1 MPLGEIIRLTGGA
14 GVSPAKL
21 KTCHDG
27 EEGGTDAV
35 GVVLQCTERERDPG
49 TKLSPTAGGPGGSMP
64 LGEIIRLTGG
74 AGVAPAKLMT

>member
-35 GVVLQCTERERDPG
+35 AVVLQCTERERERE
-49 TKLSPTAGGPGGSMP
+49 TLGPNFLQQQGVQGAACP
-64 LGEIIRLTGG
+64 L
-74 AGVAPAKLMT
+74 VK

>member
-35 GVVLQCTERERDPG
+35 AVVNHAVHRERESDPG
-49 TKLSPTAGGPGGSMP
+49 TNLSPTAGGPGGSMP
-64 LGEIIRLTGG
+64 LGEIIRLTGVRG
-74 AGVAPAKLMT
+74 CPPPS